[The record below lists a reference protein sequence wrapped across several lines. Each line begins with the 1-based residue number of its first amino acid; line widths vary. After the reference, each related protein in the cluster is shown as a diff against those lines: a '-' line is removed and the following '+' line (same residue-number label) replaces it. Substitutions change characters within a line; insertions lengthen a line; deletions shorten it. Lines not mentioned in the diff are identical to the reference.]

1 MLLPEDIARDLV
13 ARGELWD
20 SVPGLSGMRGTLALL
35 RRSVSLAIGELASQ
49 FTEDEW
55 QMPRGV
61 SFDTLERASY
71 FESFPQ
77 WLSGASHLSGEESV
91 LERIATSVS
100 PGDLARQSFASAKAA
115 LPPAVCYHTY
125 EALRGKSLTSPVV
138 MTAEETCWR
147 HEGARLAKLERG
159 WAFTM
164 REIVCLADPDE
175 TETFRQ
181 RGIAEATSLA
191 ASLGLSTRIDV
202 ATDPFFAPSARGKA
216 VLQRVKALKHEL
228 LFDYPDGR
236 SLAIASFNNHE
247 LFFGDAFDLSLAGGS
262 PAASA
267 CIAFGIERWVL
278 AILMTHGVEQSDW
291 PDTLTRCASSS
302 GVTR

>member
-1 MLLPEDIARDLV
+1 MRLPEDIARDLV

-35 RRSVSLAIGELASQ
+35 RRNVSTSVGELASD
-49 FTEDEW
+49 FTDDEW

-77 WLSGASHLSGEESV
+77 WLSGASHLSGDESV
-91 LERIATSVS
+91 LEGIATSLS
-100 PGDLARQSFASAKAA
+100 PGDLARRSFASAKAA

-125 EALRGKSLTSPVV
+125 EALRGRSLSSPVV

-159 WAFTM
+159 WAFSM
-164 REIVCLADPDE
+164 REIVCVADSNE
-175 TETFRQ
+175 TEIFRQ

-247 LFFGDAFDLSLAGGS
+247 LFFGDAFDISLADGS

-278 AILMTHGVEQSDW
+278 AILMTHGVDRRDW
-291 PDTLTRCASSS
+291 PDALTRCAVST
-302 GVTR
+302 GVTP

>member
-1 MLLPEDIARDLV
+1 MRLPEDIARDLV

-20 SVPGLSGMRGTLALL
+20 TVPGLCGMRGTLAFL
-35 RRSVSLAIGELASQ
+35 RRNVSTLIGELAGQ
-49 FTEDEW
+49 FTDDEW

-77 WLSGASHLSGEESV
+77 WLSGASHLSGDESV
-91 LERIATSVS
+91 LERIAASVS
-100 PGDLARQSFASAKAA
+100 PGDLARRSFATAKAA

-125 EALRGKSLTSPVV
+125 EALRGKSLRSPVV

-164 REIVCLADPDE
+164 REIVCVADSNE
-175 TETFRQ
+175 AESFRQ
-181 RGIAEATSLA
+181 RGIAEAASVA
-191 ASLGLSTRIDV
+191 ASLGLSTRIDI

-247 LFFGDAFDLSLAGGS
+247 LFFGDAFDICLADGS

-267 CIAFGIERWVL
+267 CVAFGIERWVL
-278 AILMTHGVEQSDW
+278 AVLMTHGVDQHDW
-291 PDTLTRCASSS
+291 PSVLTRSSVS
-302 GVTR
+302 TGVTP

>member
-1 MLLPEDIARDLV
+1 MRLPEDIARDLV

-20 SVPGLSGMRGTLALL
+20 SVPGLSGMRGKLALL
-35 RRSVSLAIGELASQ
+35 RRNVSLSIGELAGQ

-77 WLSGASHLSGEESV
+77 WLSGASHLSGDESV
-91 LERIATSVS
+91 LEQIATSAS
-100 PGDLARQSFASAKAA
+100 PGELARRSFASAKAA

-125 EALRGKSLTSPVV
+125 EALRGKSLQSPVV

-147 HEGARLAKLERG
+147 HEGVRLAKLERG

-164 REIVCLADPDE
+164 REIVCLADASE
-175 TETFRQ
+175 TEGFRQ

-191 ASLGLSTRIDV
+191 DLFGLSTRIDV

-216 VLQRVKALKHEL
+216 VLQRVKALKHEM

-247 LFFGDAFDLSLAGGS
+247 LFFGDAFDISLADGTS
-262 PAASA
+262 AASA

-278 AILMTHGVEQSDW
+278 AILMTHGVDQCDW
-291 PDTLTRCASSS
+291 PNALTRCALST
-302 GVTR
+302 GVTP

>member
-1 MLLPEDIARDLV
+1 MRLPEDIARDLV

-20 SVPGLSGMRGTLALL
+20 AVPGLSGMRGTLALL
-35 RRSVSLAIGELASQ
+35 RRNVSISLGELASQ
-49 FTEDEW
+49 FTDDEW

-77 WLSGASHLSGEESV
+77 WLTGASHFSGDESV

-100 PGDLARQSFASAKAA
+100 PGDLARRSFAFAKAA

-125 EALRGKSLTSPVV
+125 EALRGKSLASPMV

-147 HEGARLAKLERG
+147 HEGACLAKLERG

-164 REIVCLADPDE
+164 REIVCVADSDE
-175 TETFRQ
+175 AETFRQ

-191 ASLGLSTRIDV
+191 ASLGFSTRIDV

-247 LFFGDAFDLSLAGGS
+247 LFFGDAFDISLADGS

-278 AILMTHGVEQSDW
+278 AILMAHGADQRDW
-291 PDTLTRCASSS
+291 PDALTRRCVST
-302 GVTR
+302 GVTP